1 MGGKNHLIFAGQT
14 EKKITGQFLEFWV
27 EEKFRFLHHNDA
39 WGRIVVFCV
48 GFKERK
54 HINAAHAFAHMFNRA
69 QRFLLFICNFSG
81 DGKHLLDIT
90 VHGVDDF
97 MLTAVFSVV
106 GINSSGKIIQIQLIQ
121 LVIQQSGRF
130 KGI

>member
-1 MGGKNHLIFAGQT
+1 MGGKNHLIFAGQP
-14 EKKITGQFLEFWV
+14 EKQVTGQLLKFWV
-27 EEKFRFLHHNDA
+27 EEQFRFLHHNDA
-39 WGRIVVFCV
+39 WGWIVVFSV

-81 DGKHLLDIT
+81 NGKHLLDIT

-97 MLTAVFSVV
+97 MLTAVFSVLALTLLEK
-106 GINSSGKIIQIQLIQ
+106 SS
-121 LVIQQSGRF
+121 RF
-130 KGI
+130 SW